1 MRILL
6 CNDDGYQAPGIVA
19 LHAPLYVSSA
29 LEGGSTALRLLHT
42 CPVPVLLVTPSQEDE
57 QKSEE

>member
-29 LEGGSTALRLLHT
+29 LEGGSNRPA
-42 CPVPVLLVTPSQEDE
+42 PVAHLPRARAAGDVAEKCSQGGW
-57 QKSEE
+57 